1 MQDPAVQME
10 LFNLGI
16 KMEQPAAKA
25 PDGLNK
31 ETIVKLV
38 IESNDYAFDL
48 FKKHYLDVMQKDPMI
63 MPVLISALAHDWVF
77 KNHSWSED
85 DFKAALFTHKIY
97 ED

>member
-1 MQDPAVQME
+1 M
-10 LFNLGI
+10 GI

-25 PDGLNK
+25 PEGLSK

-38 IESNDYAFDL
+38 IESNDYAFDI
-48 FKKHYLDVMQKDPMI
+48 FKKHYLEVMQKDPMI

-77 KNHSWSED
+77 KNHQWSED